1 MWVIDWEYGGMT
13 DPYFDLGD
21 FLVEHPFTDEEERFV
36 VDRYCGGADE
46 HRFAR
51 VMLHKLVADLW
62 WSIWAMIQVRLSKI
76 DFDFYEYGM
85 NRVARFHANAA
96 KPDFATWLEIV

>member
-21 FLVEHPFTDEEERFV
+21 FCVEHPLSSAEEESV
-36 VDRYCGGADE
+36 LTAYCGRLDE
-46 HRFAR
+46 HRYSR
-51 VMLHKLVADLW
+51 MMLHKLVADLW
-62 WSIWAMIQVRLSKI
+62 WSIWAMIQCRVSTI

-85 NRVARFHANAA
+85 NRIRRFCDNATA
-96 KPDFATWLEIV
+96 DALETWLAEV